1 MKKLLAI
8 RNSIENLYRRNST
21 VSGYVLRLIFG
32 FLSLFIISR
41 NAGYNEVISLW
52 WAAVVI
58 AAAAALLPMRLMT
71 LVIMI
76 YIVIEVGTL
85 SVGIGAV
92 ILAVM
97 AIVYLMYFR
106 LDEKYLYALILI
118 PVLSMVRLT
127 LLVPLV
133 LALVAPAHTVIAV
146 ISGNIIYYM
155 LRYININAAVFRGMS
170 GQSEVSKASKFII
183 GFFPNTEFLYTTV
196 ILVIVFFA
204 VYYFKKLRINSSV
217 SIAAAAGS
225 GIYIVLRIAA
235 LLIFG
240 GVTAQKLVYTVAGS
254 VVSLILAV
262 ITAGIILPLDFAR
275 TEYIE
280 FEDEEYHY
288 YVRAV
293 PKAVI
298 SEERVYVKNIN
309 RRRRGN
315 RS

>member
-170 GQSEVSKASKFII
+170 GQSEVSKAGKFII